1 MEGAKESGYDVE
13 LPERELHDLFEK
25 KTIVNSGT
33 WFREEETLKNCYR
46 LDLNDYLKFFHSL
59 PKEVQNDVV
68 ADWGEPPGT
77 VMTVDNKFLIP
88 GIEFGNVSVG
98 IQPARPPLGESDL
111 AKAAHDKT
119 KPPHHQYIAFYFWLQ
134 EIWGADAVFH
144 VGTHGLAEFM
154 KGKEVGMSSYC
165 FPDILIGNIPTFTFT
180 TF

>member
-1 MEGAKESGYDVE
+1 M
-13 LPERELHDLFEK
+13 
-25 KTIVNSGT
+25 
-33 WFREEETLKNCYR
+33 
-46 LDLNDYLKFFHSL
+46 
-59 PKEVQNDVV
+59 QNDVV

-88 GIEFGNVSVG
+88 GIEFGNVFVG

-134 EIWGADAVFH
+134 EVWGADAVFH

-154 KGKEVGMSSYC
+154 KLTACSISAVFFRDMFPNLIQLLNQAFTLVTGLDEPVEKNFVRKHSLENLETLKIELEKGMIDEKNSK
-165 FPDILIGNIPTFTFT
+165 LQTV
-180 TF
+180 